1 MVACSKTVARG
12 WSKVVGES
20 RDVDKDVEATAHG
33 SSEVRSEGDKDGMH
47 TSKAGTQQALGES
60 FADGAA
66 LSSCVSGSP
75 WASLS
80 SSSPMSLSWCLWS
93 HLIYPPV
100 WEASHPPTRAAGGSW
115 N

>member
-80 SSSPMSLSWCLWS
+80 SSSAMSLVPPYLSSCLGGF
-93 HLIYPPV
+93 
-100 WEASHPPTRAAGGSW
+100 PPTRAAGGSW